1 MARLSASVRCAVQSP
16 CAAASSW
23 LGSAVPGARTR
34 SVRREHFPNVGTRL
48 AGFILQLEDE
58 E

>member
-23 LGSAVPGARTR
+23 LGSAVPGTRTR